1 MLTHEM
7 TAARKKKG
15 NAFLVFVLSYWMKGF
30 GQTICPALFI
40 KVEASFDQGLIPEQL
55 LVSLNLF
62 KSKICFGKR
71 FGIGCQKEAA
81 KAMFWKIKGQVRK
94 VKEFWARLH
103 HLSPC
108 WGYIV
113 DHSL

>member
-15 NAFLVFVLSYWMKGF
+15 NVFLVFCSFILDERIWH
-30 GQTICPALFI
+30 TIFPALFF
-40 KVEASFDQGLIPEQL
+40 KVEASFDHGLISEQL
-55 LVSLNLF
+55 LVSSKLF
-62 KSKICFGKR
+62 KSKICFDKR
-71 FGIGCQKEAA
+71 FGMGCQKEAA

>member
-1 MLTHEM
+1 M
-7 TAARKKKG
+7 
-15 NAFLVFVLSYWMKGF
+15 FFGF
-30 GQTICPALFI
+30 CSFTLDERIWQTICPALFF

-81 KAMFWKIKGQVRK
+81 KAMFWKIKGQVGK
-94 VKEFWARLH
+94 VWEFWARLH

-108 WGYIV
+108 WGLHCGSFIV
-113 DHSL
+113 IMTW